1 MGGGKEAQEGGDIGI
16 PIADSFLCP
25 AETNN
30 SVKQLFPNWEKK
42 KKPSNKGKLFFFFF
56 KVNFDCCHS

>member
-16 PIADSFLCP
+16 HIAESFLCT

-30 SVKQLFPNWEKK
+30 SVKQLVPNLKKKKK
-42 KKPSNKGKLFFFFF
+42 KKPSNKGKL
-56 KVNFDCCHS
+56 